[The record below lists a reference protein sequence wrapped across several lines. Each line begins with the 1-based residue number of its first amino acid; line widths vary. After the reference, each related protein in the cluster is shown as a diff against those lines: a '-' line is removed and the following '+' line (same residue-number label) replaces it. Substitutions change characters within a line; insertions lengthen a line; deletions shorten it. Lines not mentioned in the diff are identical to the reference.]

1 MGNEFT
7 TRRTGPSGM
16 TETYTILLTG
26 FRAPVMLPDGQG
38 AIAQFDLELAVQHPG
53 PGFPDD
59 IAAVMSY
66 EDIVQALRALCA
78 EEVAADA
85 GRLAERAADLTI
97 DLPKVTR
104 TRVSVALTGSQ
115 PHEPACGATIIRERI

>member
-1 MGNEFT
+1 MGNDFAA
-7 TRRTGPSGM
+7 RRAGPAGRDD
-16 TETYTILLTG
+16 TYTILLTG
-26 FRAPVMLPDGQG
+26 FRAPVVLPGGDG
-38 AIAQFDLELAVQHPG
+38 ATARFDLELTVLHPG

-78 EEVAADA
+78 KETSADP
-85 GRLAERAADLTI
+85 GRLAEKAADLTI

-104 TRVSVALTGSQ
+104 TRVSVALSGARTDQ
-115 PHEPACGATIIRERI
+115 PTRGATIIRERL

>member
-1 MGNEFT
+1 MGNDFA
-7 TRRTGPSGM
+7 TRRTGQAGGDD
-16 TETYTILLTG
+16 TYTILLTG
-26 FRAPVMLPDGQG
+26 FRAPVILPGGDG
-38 AIAQFDLELAVQHPG
+38 ATARFDLELTVLHPG

-78 EEVAADA
+78 EETAADA

-104 TRVSVALTGSQ
+104 TRVSVALSDARAD
-115 PHEPACGATIIRERI
+115 HPARGATIVRERR